1 MSTIKATRNA
11 DGSYSV
17 NTNASA
23 QEKAA
28 VIVKAAGKGTLV
40 AAGAAA
46 YVAASAL
53 ATYGW
58 SKLGEKIWDAL

>member
-1 MSTIKATRNA
+1 MATINATRNA
-11 DGSYSV
+11 NGTYT
-17 NTNASA
+17 TNADNKVA
-23 QEKAA
+23 QVAA
-28 VIVKAAGKGTLV
+28 VAGKTAVV
-40 AAGAAA
+40 AAAATA